1 MVRGSRNI
9 TIALIYLRR
18 NVTRIGKI
26 LKVFDFLGVD
36 VVISILL
43 TPRWQIFYA
52 MGQIFIVANGPINEQ
67 II

>member
-52 MGQIFIVANGPINEQ
+52 MGQIFIAVNG
-67 II
+67 